1 MKCLTEERSHHFY
14 RPSLLSPTNLLE
26 RSPALLTTSPGIGH
40 HISSDGRLEQ
50 ACALLSSSYAEDN
63 SFRFESGVSRADRE
77 STVNDPIYY
86 DDPLHTTISSVGIH
100 GVSRLKNTLNSPECF
115 STDLRP
121 YIFNG
126 GILGGANSRISAA
139 SLRSNQCA
147 DTDASSSS
155 EKHTFV
161 QQLAVKIDHLVGA
174 GRYRPS
180 NQTLRSYCDRLQAQS
195 YMEAASGVI
204 LRHDQ
209 QHGRVR
215 ITNAKIALLELLERS
230 GNPVSVLH

>member
-40 HISSDGRLEQ
+40 HISSDGLLEQ
-50 ACALLSSSYAEDN
+50 ACDLLSSSYAEDN

-155 EKHTFV
+155 EKHKFV
-161 QQLAVKIDHLVGA
+161 QQLARLGGA

>member
-1 MKCLTEERSHHFY
+1 MKCLITEERSHHFY
-14 RPSLLSPTNLLE
+14 RPSLLTPTNLLE
-26 RSPALLTTSPGIGH
+26 RSPALSTTSPSIGH

-86 DDPLHTTISSVGIH
+86 DDPLHTISAGIH
-100 GVSRLKNTLNSPECF
+100 GVSRLTNTLNSPECF
-115 STDLRP
+115 STADLCP

-126 GILGGANSRISAA
+126 GIFGANSRISAA
-139 SLRSNQCA
+139 SLRSNQYA
-147 DTDASSSS
+147 DTDARSSS
-155 EKHTFV
+155 EMHKFV
-161 QQLAVKIDHLVGA
+161 QQFAAKIDYLGGA
-174 GRYRPS
+174 DRYRPS

-195 YMEAASGVI
+195 YTETASGVI